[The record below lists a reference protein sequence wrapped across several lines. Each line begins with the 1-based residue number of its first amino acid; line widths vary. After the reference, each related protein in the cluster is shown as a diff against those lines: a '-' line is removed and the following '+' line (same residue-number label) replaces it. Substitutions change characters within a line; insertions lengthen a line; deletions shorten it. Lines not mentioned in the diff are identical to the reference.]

1 MGISPK
7 RVYGLGFMLYA
18 LWFEL
23 PFKSCVERKS
33 TQEEREDEKEEE
45 RERERT
51 RFNNNTPLSQ
61 EEARPVKY
69 PCTLHST

>member
-1 MGISPK
+1 M
-7 RVYGLGFMLYA
+7 VYGLGFMVWGLG
-18 LWFEL
+18 F
-23 PFKSCVERKS
+23 SCLSRVAWRENL

-45 RERERT
+45 KERERT

-69 PCTLHST
+69 LCTLHST